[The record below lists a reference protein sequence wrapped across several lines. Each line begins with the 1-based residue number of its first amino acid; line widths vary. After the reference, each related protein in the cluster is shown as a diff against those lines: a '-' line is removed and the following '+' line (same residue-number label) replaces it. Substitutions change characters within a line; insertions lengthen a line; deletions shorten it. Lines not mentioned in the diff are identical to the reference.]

1 MISIAKGEKEI
12 VFQVKIVL
20 EMIGVEIEV
29 IQKMSRFLSSS
40 KQRMEME
47 EEKKERCFFEEGFE
61 GKDEEIL
68 WED

>member
-1 MISIAKGEKEI
+1 MISIARGEKEI

-20 EMIGVEIEV
+20 EMIGVEVEAIH
-29 IQKMSRFLSSS
+29 KTLRSLSSS

-47 EEKKERCFFEEGFE
+47 EEKKEKCFFEEGFE
-61 GKDEEIL
+61 GRDEEIL